1 MLKCQKECGAVLG
14 VTVMAWL
21 CAIGVGW
28 SAETHIE
35 VGMVYDNNLFKV
47 PVDPQSGW
55 ISRFYF
61 AYSGDLLKRPR
72 SSVWLRCQV
81 GAKRFWTAERSMS
94 GESGAVLANHLN
106 VTASSRVGRRVRLEG
121 SGVLKVK
128 IVNRVPGEEGYLR
141 GALEGRIQCVFGQ
154 GFTSDLYYRF
164 GGHDSRDMRLPEVI
178 SNEAGAGVQYGK
190 SRRFR
195 ARLTGTW
202 RWLDYNRAA
211 LAVDARGRIDEL
223 RFAQSDL
230 LREVSAGVQLYRRVL
245 VDLVYGFLLNT
256 SNSYGYSF
264 KAHRMQ
270 VLLVRHIGFQFD
282 AQMLANL
289 QLRRYDDPLAPLPG
303 WDSEMDEYEQAL
315 LVLKLSRQLTNRLDL
330 SLQYGFSRNGARR
343 SGGFYR
349 KHTCAISVAFS
360 L

>member
-14 VTVMAWL
+14 VTVML

-35 VGMVYDNNLFKV
+35 AGMVYDNNLFKV

-81 GAKRFWTAERSMS
+81 GTKRFWTAERSMS

-230 LREVSAGVQLYRRVL
+230 LREVSAGVQLYRGVL

-343 SGGFYR
+343 NGGFYR
-349 KHTCAISVAFS
+349 KHTCAISVAVF

>member
-35 VGMVYDNNLFKV
+35 AGMVYDNNLFEV

-94 GESGAVLANHLN
+94 GESGAVLTNHLN

-178 SNEAGAGVQYGK
+178 SNEVGAGVQYGK

-230 LREVSAGVQLYRRVL
+230 LREVSAGVQLYRGVL

-270 VLLVRHIGFQFD
+270 VLLVRHMGFQFD

-289 QLRRYDDPLAPLPG
+289 QLRRYDDPLASLPG

-349 KHTCAISVAFS
+349 KHTCAISVAVF

>member
-35 VGMVYDNNLFKV
+35 AGMVYDNNLFKV

-230 LREVSAGVQLYRRVL
+230 LREVSAGVQLYRGVL

-349 KHTCAISVAFS
+349 KHTCAISVAIF

>member
-35 VGMVYDNNLFKV
+35 AGMVYDNNLFEV

-94 GESGAVLANHLN
+94 GESGAVLTNHLN

-128 IVNRVPGEEGYLR
+128 IVNRVPGEEGY
-141 GALEGRIQCVFGQ
+141 C
-154 GFTSDLYYRF
+154 
-164 GGHDSRDMRLPEVI
+164 
-178 SNEAGAGVQYGK
+178 
-190 SRRFR
+190 
-195 ARLTGTW
+195 
-202 RWLDYNRAA
+202 AA
-211 LAVDARGRIDEL
+211 L
-223 RFAQSDL
+223 
-230 LREVSAGVQLYRRVL
+230 
-245 VDLVYGFLLNT
+245 
-256 SNSYGYSF
+256 
-264 KAHRMQ
+264 
-270 VLLVRHIGFQFD
+270 
-282 AQMLANL
+282 
-289 QLRRYDDPLAPLPG
+289 
-303 WDSEMDEYEQAL
+303 
-315 LVLKLSRQLTNRLDL
+315 
-330 SLQYGFSRNGARR
+330 
-343 SGGFYR
+343 
-349 KHTCAISVAFS
+349 
-360 L
+360 

>member
-1 MLKCQKECGAVLG
+1 
-14 VTVMAWL
+14 
-21 CAIGVGW
+21 
-28 SAETHIE
+28 
-35 VGMVYDNNLFKV
+35 
-47 PVDPQSGW
+47 
-55 ISRFYF
+55 
-61 AYSGDLLKRPR
+61 
-72 SSVWLRCQV
+72 
-81 GAKRFWTAERSMS
+81 MS
-94 GESGAVLANHLN
+94 GESGAVLTNHLN

-178 SNEAGAGVQYGK
+178 SNEVGAGVQYGK

-230 LREVSAGVQLYRRVL
+230 LREVSAGVQLYRGVL

-270 VLLVRHIGFQFD
+270 VLLVRHMGFQFD

-289 QLRRYDDPLAPLPG
+289 QLRRYDDPLASLPG

-349 KHTCAISVAFS
+349 KHTCAISVAVF

>member
-1 MLKCQKECGAVLG
+1 M
-14 VTVMAWL
+14 
-21 CAIGVGW
+21 
-28 SAETHIE
+28 
-35 VGMVYDNNLFKV
+35 
-47 PVDPQSGW
+47 
-55 ISRFYF
+55 
-61 AYSGDLLKRPR
+61 
-72 SSVWLRCQV
+72 
-81 GAKRFWTAERSMS
+81 
-94 GESGAVLANHLN
+94 
-106 VTASSRVGRRVRLEG
+106 
-121 SGVLKVK
+121 
-128 IVNRVPGEEGYLR
+128 R

-178 SNEAGAGVQYGK
+178 SNEVGAGVQYGK

-230 LREVSAGVQLYRRVL
+230 LREVSAGVQLYRGVL

-270 VLLVRHIGFQFD
+270 VLLVRHMGFQFD

-289 QLRRYDDPLAPLPG
+289 QLRRYDDPLASLPG

-349 KHTCAISVAFS
+349 KHTARFPWRFSSKFPSVFRFFHPPNSARYHHLRHAASRSLTWELSPVLVGDPNPHPGYARAPSQPFFMTFS
-360 L
+360 SSLTVSA

>member
-1 MLKCQKECGAVLG
+1 MLKCQRVCGTVLG
-14 VTVMAWL
+14 VTVML
-21 CAIGVGW
+21 CAVGVGW
-28 SAETHIE
+28 SAETRIE
-35 VGMVYDNNLFKV
+35 AGMVYDNNLFEA

-61 AYSGDLLKRPR
+61 AYSGDLRKRPR
-72 SSVWLRCQV
+72 SSVWLRYQV

-106 VTASSRVGRRVRLEG
+106 VTASSRVGHRVRLAG

-128 IVNRVPGEEGYLR
+128 IVNRVPREEGYLR
-141 GALEGRIQCVFGQ
+141 GALEGRIQYVFGQ

-164 GGHDSRDMRLPEVI
+164 GGHDSRDMRLPEMI
-178 SNEAGAGVQYGK
+178 SNEVGTGVQYGK

-211 LAVDARGRIDEL
+211 LAVDAGGRIGEL
-223 RFAQSDL
+223 RFTQSDL
-230 LREVSAGVQLYRRVL
+230 LREISAGLQLYRGVL
-245 VDLVYGFLLNT
+245 VDLIYGFLHNT

-264 KAHRMQ
+264 KAYRMQ
-270 VLLVRHIGFQFD
+270 VLLVRHLGFQFD

-289 QLRRYDDPLAPLPG
+289 QLRRYDDPLVPLPG
-303 WDSEMDEYEQAL
+303 WDSEVDEYEQTL
-315 LVLKLSRQLTNRLDL
+315 LVMKLSRQLTNRLDL

-343 SGGFYR
+343 TGGFYR
-349 KHTCAISVAFS
+349 KHTSTLSVALS